1 MHNREIRLDDVIEL
15 MKEKLGSGYDVTFS
29 PKGTSML
36 PLLKEGRDSVTLTA
50 PPPQLQKYD
59 IIFYRRDSGQYVLHR
74 VVRVGR
80 TYTCMGDH
88 QYVPEK
94 GIRRDQII
102 AVCSSFIRKGKQ
114 VSSNAPKWRMYAIFW
129 HYSRPVRR
137 ALNGVRGRIVS
148 MIKG

>member
-1 MHNREIRLDDVIEL
+1 MNNGEFYLADAIEAIDEVLASGGEFRL
-15 MKEKLGSGYDVTFS
+15 Y

-50 PPPQLQKYD
+50 PPRRLQKYD
-59 IIFYRRDSGQYVLHR
+59 IIFYQRDNGQYVLHR
-74 VVRVGR
+74 VVRVGD

-88 QYVPEK
+88 QYAPER

-102 AVCSSFIRKGKQ
+102 AVCSSFVRKGK
-114 VSSNAPKWRMYAIFW
+114 SIPSNSKRWRIYAILW

-137 ALNGVRGRIVS
+137 VLNGARGWIARIF
-148 MIKG
+148 KN

>member
-15 MKEKLGSGYDVTFS
+15 MREKLDGGYDVTFS

-50 PPPQLQKYD
+50 PRRRLQKYD
-59 IIFYRRDSGQYVLHR
+59 IIFYQRDNGQYVLHR
-74 VVRVGR
+74 VVRVGD

-88 QYVPEK
+88 QYAPER

-102 AVCSSFIRKGKQ
+102 AVCSSFVRKGK
-114 VSSNAPKWRMYAIFW
+114 SIPSNSKRWRIYAILW

-137 ALNGVRGRIVS
+137 VLNGARGWIARIF
-148 MIKG
+148 KN